1 MHIRQRTRQRIATGL
16 MILFLALALVPIY
29 QILAKM
35 SPGGRFVQLCSAMGI
50 QTVWVA
56 DEADGGLPLLKANAK
71 VNSIIGAESI
81 GASGSASAAAKNA
94 PNLTSPSSIS
104 SPFGSCEFC
113 WTSVL
118 ATVLPLALVLVFGLP
133 TTQLIA
139 PVPQTQAFQSFL
151 RQWHARPR
159 APPLAF

>member
-56 DEADGGLPLLKANAK
+56 DEADGGLPLLKPTPRLIQSLALSQSAHP
-71 VNSIIGAESI
+71 V
-81 GASGSASAAAKNA
+81 ASAAAKT
-94 PNLTSPSSIS
+94 PESYQSI
-104 SPFGSCEFC
+104 
-113 WTSVL
+113 
-118 ATVLPLALVLVFGLP
+118 
-133 TTQLIA
+133 
-139 PVPQTQAFQSFL
+139 
-151 RQWHARPR
+151 R
-159 APPLAF
+159 

>member
-56 DEADGGLPLLKANAK
+56 DEADGGLPLRKANAM
-71 VNSIIGAESI
+71 VNSLIGAEAI
-81 GASGSASAAAKNA
+81 GASGSASAAANKR
-94 PNLTSPSSIS
+94 PESYQSI
-104 SPFGSCEFC
+104 
-113 WTSVL
+113 
-118 ATVLPLALVLVFGLP
+118 
-133 TTQLIA
+133 
-139 PVPQTQAFQSFL
+139 
-151 RQWHARPR
+151 R
-159 APPLAF
+159 

>member
-56 DEADGGLPLLKANAK
+56 DDAADVRLPSLN
-71 VNSIIGAESI
+71 VTSNVMSNS
-81 GASGSASAAAKNA
+81 GASATETLSGLSSKGM
-94 PNLTSPSSIS
+94 NLS

-113 WTSVL
+113 WASAL
-118 ATVLPLALVLVFGLP
+118 ATVLPLALILFVGLP
-133 TTQLIA
+133 TVRFSA
-139 PVPQTQAFQSFL
+139 PVYQTQAFQSFV

-159 APPLAF
+159 APPAFSLI

>member
-1 MHIRQRTRQRIATGL
+1 MHICQRTRQRIATGL

-94 PNLTSPSSIS
+94 PNLI

>member
-1 MHIRQRTRQRIATGL
+1 MYFRKNTQKQIATGL

-94 PNLTSPSSIS
+94 PNLTSP
-104 SPFGSCEFC
+104 FGSCEFC

>member
-56 DEADGGLPLLKANAK
+56 DEPSVGDFV
-71 VNSIIGAESI
+71 VNPSS
-81 GASGSASAAAKNA
+81 NA
-94 PNLTSPSSIS
+94 PDGVTKTQLSKMSM

-113 WTSVL
+113 WTSAL
-118 ATVLPLALVLVFGLP
+118 AMVLPLAIMLFFGLP
-133 TTQLIA
+133 QARFFLPIYQA
-139 PVPQTQAFQSFL
+139 QAFQSFL
-151 RQWHARPR
+151 RQWHASPR
-159 APPLAF
+159 APPTFSLI

>member
-56 DEADGGLPLLKANAK
+56 DDAADVRLPNLTT
-71 VNSIIGAESI
+71 
-81 GASGSASAAAKNA
+81 ASNTMGDSSASAATAALSAVPSKGM
-94 PNLTSPSSIS
+94 NLS

-113 WTSVL
+113 WTSAL
-118 ATVLPLALVLVFGLP
+118 ATVLPLALILFVGLP
-133 TTQLIA
+133 TARFSA
-139 PVPQTQAFQSFL
+139 PVYQTQAFQSFL

-159 APPLAF
+159 APPAFSLI

>member
-71 VNSIIGAESI
+71 ANSVMGAELV
-81 GASGSASAAAKNA
+81 GASGSASATGKNA
-94 PNLTSPSSIS
+94 PNITSPGSIS

-118 ATVLPLALVLVFGLP
+118 ATVLPLALVLFFGLP
-133 TTQLIA
+133 TVQLVA
-139 PVPQTQAFQSFL
+139 PVSQTQAFQSFL

-159 APPLAF
+159 APPIAF

>member
-35 SPGGRFVQLCSAMGI
+35 SPGGRFVQLCSSMGI

-56 DEADGGLPLLKANAK
+56 DDSGGKLPMLSAQSAVSADGVA
-71 VNSIIGAESI
+71 
-81 GASGSASAAAKNA
+81 ASSATTSSATTKSP
-94 PNLTSPSSIS
+94 PNFS

-113 WTSVL
+113 WASVL
-118 ATVLPLALVLVFGLP
+118 ATVLPLALVLFFGLS
-133 TTQLIA
+133 TAQFVT
-139 PVPQTQAFQSFL
+139 PVPQPQAFQSFL

-159 APPLAF
+159 APPLLFSI

>member
-1 MHIRQRTRQRIATGL
+1 MYFRKNTQKQIATGL

-35 SPGGRFVQLCSAMGI
+35 SPGGRFVQLCSSMGI

-56 DEADGGLPLLKANAK
+56 DDSGGNLPMLSAQSAVNAD
-71 VNSIIGAESI
+71 VGA
-81 GASGSASAAAKNA
+81 ASSATTSSATTKSP
-94 PNLTSPSSIS
+94 PNLS

-113 WTSVL
+113 WASVL
-118 ATVLPLALVLVFGLP
+118 ATVLPLALVLFFGLS
-133 TTQLIA
+133 TAQFVT
-139 PVPQTQAFQSFL
+139 PVPQPQTFQSFL

-159 APPLAF
+159 APPLFFSI